1 MKRKSL
7 FTMLCFLLCTS
18 LYAVEG
24 HKCGLKAE
32 NISVEGPRINHYS
45 LNLKFTMTNPTDTV
59 AYTDDLLLYH
69 EYINKKGEKG
79 YIFVNY
85 FTLRGETYPDIVSLQ
100 PGESRDFELILYGVY
115 SPTDIYKIFI
125 SGSFESGNPADGYF
139 IDELGRIEVNMEEK
153 WRPIDMTGAIE
164 LDKLS
169 GDGKYV
175 DFYGNQLIGK
185 VTLTNH
191 EQNPLLAYYG
201 TTDQYLSLLLKE
213 DMGNGKYKEVRSLPV
228 VDRINGGETI
238 TTDFSIDGMLENGKK
253 YILFVEYGSN
263 LYYSQRA
270 AATDT
275 LYFTAHT
282 TPAYWKQDGS
292 VAAFTSVD
300 GKTCKVPADATAV
313 NFEKLGAD
321 AKIDI
326 SEASPNCLYYL
337 SEDAVVP
344 AEIEGK
350 NVVKGGKAETIEL
363 TDGYSFYCPARF
375 TAANA
380 FYTRLQ
386 TVDNIEGGG
395 WEPLA
400 LPFDTDGMELTDI
413 NGIHTDGNVT
423 VKELASVNGDVLE
436 FSEVNGESLKA
447 EKPYIIKSD
456 IPESHIMFHGANK
469 SFRPKAPEVQAGN
482 YKFTGNFGTDCIS
495 SAYVINS
502 NGTAFELA
510 DNVEAVPF
518 RGYIVAEEG
527 TTEYPRLYIDRVNT
541 DAISSVTAGD
551 FKTDNNVYT
560 ISGVEINAGNTLP
573 RGLYI
578 KNGKKIAVR

>member
-139 IDELGRIEVNMEEK
+139 IDELGRIDVNMEEE
-153 WRPIDMTGAIE
+153 WRPLNLAGAIE

-175 DFYGNQLIGK
+175 DFFGNQLTGK
-185 VTLTNH
+185 ITLTNH

-201 TTDQYLSLLLKE
+201 NTDQYLTLLLKE
-213 DMGNGKYKEVRSLPV
+213 DTGNGKYKEIRSVPV

-238 TTDFSIDGMLENGKK
+238 TKDFSMEGMLENGKN
-253 YILFVEYGSN
+253 YILFVEYGSTIS
-263 LYYSQRA
+263 YIHRA

-282 TPAYWKQDGS
+282 TPAYWRQDGS
-292 VAAFTSVD
+292 VQTLSPAD
-300 GKTCKVPADATAV
+300 GKTFKVPADAAAV
-313 NFEKLGAD
+313 NLERLDAD

-337 SEDAVVP
+337 SENAAVP
-344 AEIEGK
+344 AEIEYK

-363 TDGYSFYCPARF
+363 TDGYGFYCPARF

-380 FYTRLQ
+380 IYTRLQ
-386 TVDNIEGGG
+386 TVDNIAGRG

-423 VKELASVNGDVLE
+423 VKELTSANGDVLE
-436 FSEVNGESLKA
+436 FTEVESESLKS
-447 EKPYIIKSD
+447 ERPYIIKVE

-469 SFRPKAPEVQAGN
+469 SFIPTVPESQVGN
-482 YKFTGNFGTDCIS
+482 YKFAGNFGSDGIS
-495 SAYVINS
+495 NAYVINS
-502 NGTAFELA
+502 NGTAFELKNNA
-510 DNVEAVPF
+510 ALVPF
-518 RGYIVAEEG
+518 RGYVVAVDG
-527 TTEYPRLYIDRVNT
+527 SADYARLYIDQTNT
-541 DAISSVTAGD
+541 DGIKTISDEKIAND
-551 FKTDNNVYT
+551 VYT
-560 ISGVEINAGNTLP
+560 ISGVKVNDENALS

-578 KNGKKIAVR
+578 KNGKKVVVK